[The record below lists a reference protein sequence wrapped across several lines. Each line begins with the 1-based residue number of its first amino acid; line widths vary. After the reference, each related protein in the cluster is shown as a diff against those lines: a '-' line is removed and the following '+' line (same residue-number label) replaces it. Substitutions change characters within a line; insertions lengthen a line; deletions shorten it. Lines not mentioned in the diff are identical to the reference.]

1 MGCRQ
6 RATTNAKHTWYA
18 KNANIYGKIG
28 KIATLVINLLK
39 KFSKILNEK

>member
-6 RATTNAKHTWYA
+6 RSTTNAKHTWYA

-28 KIATLVINLLK
+28 KIIILIIK
-39 KFSKILNEK
+39 KIFKNIK